1 MTVKLIL
8 LQVIIQLLS
17 VSPLISSTACTCSCT
32 CDSLRTNSGVHVAL
46 TSAPLTHLPLHLH
59 LGVPP
64 RVHLHTL
71 QIQSPSG
78 PLPLREGVPA
88 VNHATSAVLRLE
100 NPRPRESNHPWLS
113 RLQWSLSGTDKL
125 GLGIWTVRWGCGE
138 CAEHPAGR
146 RRYRRC

>member
-8 LQVIIQLLS
+8 LQVIIQLPS
-17 VSPLISSTACTCSCT
+17 VSPLISSTACACSCT
-32 CDSLRTNSGVHVAL
+32 CDSSWTNSGAHVAL
-46 TSAPLTHLPLHLH
+46 TSAPLSHLPLHLH

-64 RVHLHTL
+64 HAPNIVTKWAASPQRGRTSC
-71 QIQSPSG
+71 QSRNFSCSEV
-78 PLPLREGVPA
+78 RE
-88 VNHATSAVLRLE
+88 
-100 NPRPRESNHPWLS
+100 PRPRESNQPWLS